1 MPSPDPQDPV
11 FRGVEN
17 EPWARYAGEGGAL
30 RLLTALFSRRRQR
43 GNPPLPP
50 ILPVVVAVVALLI
63 VLAGLTV
70 LVMWL
75 FGGS

>member
-1 MPSPDPQDPV
+1 MPSPDSQEPE

-17 EPWARYAGEGGAL
+17 EPWARYAGGGGGL
-30 RLLTALFSRRRQR
+30 RLLTAVFSRRKQR

-50 ILPVVVAVVALLI
+50 VLPVVIAVIGLLI

-75 FGGS
+75 LGGG

>member
-1 MPSPDPQDPV
+1 MPPDPEDPV

-17 EPWARYAGEGGAL
+17 EPWARYAGGSGGL
-30 RLLTALFSRRRQR
+30 RLVTALFSRRKQR

-50 ILPVVVAVVALLI
+50 ILPVVVAVVALFI

-75 FGGS
+75 LGGS